1 MKIERLWGKSLALA
15 LPLMLACG
23 CQSASNHPAK
33 EAEEA
38 EGPEVKMKL
47 DQVPP
52 AVRDTLTREAA
63 GATIGDVDK
72 EQKHDKTVYETDV
85 MLGGKNYELKVAED
99 GSLISKKLDNE
110 EGEKKGEEKDE
121 KEEKGEKGA
130 PQ

>member
-1 MKIERLWGKSLALA
+1 MKIARFRGKSLTLA

-23 CQSASNHPAK
+23 CQSANSHAAK

-72 EQKHDKTVYETDV
+72 EQKHDKNVYETDV

-99 GSLISKKLDNE
+99 GTLVSKKLDDE
-110 EGEKKGEEKDE
+110 AGEKKGDEKDE
-121 KEEKGEKGA
+121 KSEAK
-130 PQ
+130 